1 LCWQSKLVV
10 VAALA
15 AMAAAAQPVRG
26 ASAAEADF
34 FVSLGYEV
42 DGSLRRCWD
51 EAEFRR
57 SVALRVGYDPFRDGA
72 SVSVSIHVGGSE
84 RAVNG
89 HVDWRNANGVG
100 MGERRFVA
108 QDGNCL
114 KLLTEMSF
122 AVGLQIELLRPPAP
136 AGTGAASPAGGGP
149 ASSAST
155 PVPTTVAA
163 QPTSTL
169 TLAAPPPVAP
179 EREVAKL
186 EKERLPSDDAG
197 AQPIPASPASSRW
210 PMWLG
215 IGPSLAWGIAPSV
228 TGSARLFLGVRP
240 GDLSLEVGGEA
251 SLPSTERQWDGSG
264 FRQTLLG
271 ASAALCGHRQALSAC
286 ALGKASQVRVTGLGV
301 DHPRSPTGVA
311 AHMGLRLAAALQ
323 LGGPWFATAHLDTL
337 ALLTPFTVSLS
348 QAGVWEMPRLG
359 AMAGIDV
366 WARFR

>member
-1 LCWQSKLVV
+1 M

-15 AMAAAAQPVRG
+15 AMATATQPVRV

-34 FVSLGYEV
+34 YVSLGYEV
-42 DGSLRRCWD
+42 EGSLRRCWD

-57 SVALRVGYDPFRDGA
+57 SVAVRVGYDPFRDSA
-72 SVSVSIHVGGSE
+72 SVKVLIRVGGSA

-89 HVDWRNANGVG
+89 HVEWRNASGMG

-122 AVGLQIELLRPPAP
+122 AVGLQIELLRPTVP
-136 AGTGAASPAGGGP
+136 AGNGAASSSGGGP
-149 ASSAST
+149 ASSASS
-155 PVPTTVAA
+155 PVPTTVVVT
-163 QPTSTL
+163 PPSTL
-169 TLAAPPPVAP
+169 PPATPPPAAREPDVATLEKDRRPSNDAVAP
-179 EREVAKL
+179 TD
-186 EKERLPSDDAG
+186 S
-197 AQPIPASPASSRW
+197 PAAASSRW

-228 TGSARLFLGVRP
+228 TASARAFLGVRRS
-240 GDLSLEVGGEA
+240 DLSLEVGGEA

-264 FRQTLLG
+264 FRQRLMG
-271 ASAALCGHRQALSAC
+271 ASAALCGHLHSLSAC

-301 DHPRSPTGVA
+301 DHPRSPTGFVA
-311 AHMGLRLAAALQ
+311 QAGLRLAAVLE
-323 LGGPWFATAHLDTL
+323 LGGPWFASAHIDALG
-337 ALLTPFTVSLS
+337 LLTPYTVSLS
-348 QAGVWEMPRLG
+348 QAGVWQMPRLG

-366 WARFR
+366 SARFR